1 MNSTP
6 TRTVARTVS
15 QNLDPRMIS
24 DYYYNCPYSMLGAT
38 LL

>member
-24 DYYYNCPYSMLGAT
+24 DYYNCPYSMLGAT